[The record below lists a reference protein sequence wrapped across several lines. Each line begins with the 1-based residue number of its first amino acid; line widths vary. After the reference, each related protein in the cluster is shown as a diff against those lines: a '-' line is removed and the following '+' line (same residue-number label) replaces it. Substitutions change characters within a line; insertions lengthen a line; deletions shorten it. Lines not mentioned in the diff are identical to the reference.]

1 MCDKSEVK
9 CCKCGTTYDV
19 TFYHMDGVRGFD
31 DRIQSLKENKD
42 EPIFI
47 CDDCLEKALGV
58 KAFEL
63 GRCEWCKEYINPELI
78 FTQDDMQFCSLKCIA
93 SYYGLNCFDDLD
105 DQYLDEEDEYYDSL
119 DDNDEDE
126 IFEDEGDEEEDID
139 L

>member
-1 MCDKSEVK
+1 MYHKPELK
-9 CCKCGTTYDV
+9 CCKCGTSNVSFYD
-19 TFYHMDGVRGFD
+19 MDGVRNYD
-31 DRIQSLKENKD
+31 DRIQNLKENKD

-126 IFEDEGDEEEDID
+126 IFEDEGDSESDINI
-139 L
+139 